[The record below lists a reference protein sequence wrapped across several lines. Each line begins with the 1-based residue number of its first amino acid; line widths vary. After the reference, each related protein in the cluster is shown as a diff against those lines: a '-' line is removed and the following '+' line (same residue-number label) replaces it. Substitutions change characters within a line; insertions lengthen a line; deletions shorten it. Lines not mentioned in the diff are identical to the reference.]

1 MRVLLDLTAV
11 AGFFAINFIFVI
23 GTPLAVAALIHQA
36 MM

>member
-1 MRVLLDLTAV
+1 MRKLLDLAAI
-11 AGFFAINFIFVI
+11 AGFFAINFVFII